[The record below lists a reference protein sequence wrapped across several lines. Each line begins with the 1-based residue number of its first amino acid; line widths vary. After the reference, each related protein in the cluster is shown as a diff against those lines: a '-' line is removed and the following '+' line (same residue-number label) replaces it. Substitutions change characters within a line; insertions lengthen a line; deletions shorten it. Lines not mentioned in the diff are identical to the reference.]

1 MYLKSV
7 SRIEALLFLLFVAL
21 LVHALIEREVRKA
34 MKARRTKT
42 LPLPLY
48 SEARP
53 YKAPSAA
60 RILEV
65 FENLQRHLLSK
76 RGRLVQKF
84 DPDLSDGPKDLL
96 DLQRVSAD
104 TFLNL

>member
-42 LPLPLY
+42 IPLY
-48 SEARP
+48 PEERP
-53 YKAPSAA
+53 CKAPSAA
-60 RILEV
+60 RTLEV

-76 RGRLVQKF
+76 TGRLVQRF
-84 DPDLSDGPKDLL
+84 DPDFSDGQQDLL
-96 DLQRVSAD
+96 DLLRVSAD

>member
-7 SRIEALLFLLFVAL
+7 SRIEALLFLFFVAL

-42 LPLPLY
+42 LPLYP
-48 SEARP
+48 EARAC
-53 YKAPSAA
+53 KAPTAA
-60 RILEV
+60 RIFEV

-76 RGRLVQKF
+76 TGHIVQRF
-84 DPDLSDGPKDLL
+84 DPDLSEGQQDLL
-96 DLQRVSAD
+96 DLLRISAD
-104 TFLNL
+104 AFLNL